1 VNRLL
6 DLYCKLLDALIV
18 VFLAIMV
25 VLVFGNVV
33 LRYAFN
39 SGSTVSEEVSRWLFV
54 WVTFMGAIV
63 ALRHRAHLGTDVLV
77 SRLGPLGKKACL
89 VVAHVGMLYVS
100 GLIGL
105 GSWRQV
111 LINADVS
118 APVTG
123 WPVALVYAAGL
134 LFAVSAIVFLLV
146 ELLRVLSGAAGDDEL
161 VLVRDEGVD
170 EVHAAAPA
178 AAAGERT

>member
-1 VNRLL
+1 LNRLL
-6 DLYCKLLDALIV
+6 DLYCELLDALIV
-18 VFLAIMV
+18 LFLAIMV

-39 SGSTVSEEVSRWLFV
+39 SGITVSEEVARWLFV
-54 WVTFMGAIV
+54 WVTFMGAVV
-63 ALRHRAHLGTDVLV
+63 ALRHHAHLGTDVMV
-77 SRLGPLGKKACL
+77 SRLGPLGRKACL
-89 VVAHVGMLYVS
+89 VVAHVGMLYAA

-123 WPVALVYAAGL
+123 WPVAIAYAAGVM
-134 LFAVSAIVFLLV
+134 FAASAIVILAV
-146 ELLRVLSGAAGDDEL
+146 ELLRVLTGAARDDER
-161 VLVRDEGVD
+161 VRVPAEG
-170 EVHAAAPA
+170 AAELPA
-178 AAAGERT
+178 RTAAGERP

>member
-1 VNRLL
+1 
-6 DLYCKLLDALIV
+6 
-18 VFLAIMV
+18 
-25 VLVFGNVV
+25 
-33 LRYAFN
+33 
-39 SGSTVSEEVSRWLFV
+39 
-54 WVTFMGAIV
+54 
-63 ALRHRAHLGTDVLV
+63 
-77 SRLGPLGKKACL
+77 
-89 VVAHVGMLYVS
+89 VS